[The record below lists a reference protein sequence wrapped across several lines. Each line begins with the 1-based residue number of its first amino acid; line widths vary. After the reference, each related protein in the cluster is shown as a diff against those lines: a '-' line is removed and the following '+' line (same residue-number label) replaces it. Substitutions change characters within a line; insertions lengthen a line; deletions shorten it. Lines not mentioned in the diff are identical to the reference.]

1 MKKSIVSIAVGSAF
15 VASAALAPAVH
26 AADNPFSGAKLESGY
41 QLAQADTKTK
51 DAKCGGDKGK
61 EAKCGADKK
70 KDGKC
75 GEGKCGADKKKDGK
89 CGEGKCGA
97 DKKKDGKCGEG
108 KCGADKKK

>member
-15 VASAALAPAVH
+15 VASAALAPIAN
-26 AADNPFSGAKLESGY
+26 AADNPFSGAKLEGGY

-51 DAKCGGDKGK
+51 DAKCGGEKGK
-61 EAKCGADKK
+61 EAKCGGDKA
-70 KDGKC
+70 KD
-75 GEGKCGADKKKDGK
+75 GKCGADKKKDGK

-97 DKKKDGKCGEG
+97 DKKKEGKCGEG